1 MARRFRREQPRVAV
15 SPRISLRRDYSDV
28 TDRHRELPNPYSP
41 HCARRDPSARG
52 CLVSLSS
59 NGGHYAA
66 ASPLRLPAATRQV
79 DHVAGINRSLCEID
93 GRGAVDF
100 FKTRPPSERGGGRSL
115 QRTTYSNKS
124 CGQKATSQAIEKSAE
139 LAPSQ
144 WLFGPENA
152 I

>member
-1 MARRFRREQPRVAV
+1 MQHLQPVARPCSSDLSRTHKMARRFRREQPRVAL
-15 SPRISLRRDYSDV
+15 SPMISLSRHYSDV

-41 HCARRDPSARG
+41 HCARRDPSASG

-100 FKTRPPSERGGGRSL
+100 FKSRPPSERGGGSIA
-115 QRTTYSNKS
+115 S
-124 CGQKATSQAIEKSAE
+124 AT
-139 LAPSQ
+139 LLV
-144 WLFGPENA
+144 WR
-152 I
+152 